1 MSSAIASYLTV
12 GCCRVII
19 VGYLVGQLQ
28 DHSRF
33 GTGADES
40 EAVLTLLGMMTGSTN
55 ALS

>member
-40 EAVLTLLGMMTGSTN
+40 EAVFDIAGDDDRLQ
-55 ALS
+55 